1 MSFIISDESGTSSPT
16 HARDAWGWPREE
28 RPEWATQSASVS
40 VSPRARL
47 AGTAVSWS

>member
-28 RPEWATQSASVS
+28 RPEWVTQPASP
-40 VSPRARL
+40 SPRAHPVFDS
-47 AGTAVSWS
+47 AGSWS